1 LSTLTLALG
10 SLALILLLIGL
21 RVPIG
26 VAMGAVAF
34 FGFWYLR
41 NLDVAL
47 SVLRDSPFV
56 FAANWDLSA
65 IPMFL
70 LMGAVAANSGVGTAL
85 FRAAVA
91 WFGALPGG
99 LAVATNW
106 ACAGFGAAS
115 GSSVAAAAVMARLA
129 IPEMLKH
136 KYDKGLATG
145 VCASGGTLDA
155 LIPPSIAFVIYGIFA
170 EVSIVKLLLAGILP
184 GILTAT
190 VYMLM
195 IMGRAWLNPAVAPPV
210 VFEDRRALWRER
222 WASLAEI
229 WPVVVLILGV
239 IGGLYAGVVTP
250 TEGGAAGAL
259 LAVLIGLVQ
268 RKLSWGGFVDAFKD
282 AMGTTAQLFFVG
294 IGAVI
299 YTKFLALAGAADM
312 FKDLI
317 GAWAIDPLFLVI
329 GVSLIYVVLGMFL
342 DPLGM
347 VLLTIP
353 VFVPMFAALKMDLV
367 WFGVLVVKFIGIGL
381 LTPPVGFNVY
391 VVKNVVGDSIP
402 LEKIFRGC
410 LWFLACEV
418 VIMTL
423 LISYPEISLWLPN
436 SMYAPMAR

>member
-1 LSTLTLALG
+1 MSTLTLSLG
-10 SLALILLLIGL
+10 SLGLILLLIGL

-26 VAMGAVAF
+26 VSMASVAF
-34 FGFWYLR
+34 VGFWYLR
-41 NLDVAL
+41 DLNVAL
-47 SVLRDSPFV
+47 SVLRDTPFV
-56 FAANWDLSA
+56 FAASWDLSA

-70 LMGAVAANSGVGTAL
+70 LMGAVAGNSGIGTAL

-91 WFGALPGG
+91 WFGKLPGG

-106 ACAGFGAAS
+106 ASAGFGAAS

-129 IPEMLKH
+129 VPEMLKH

-155 LIPPSIAFVIYGIFA
+155 LIPPSISFVIYGIFA

-190 VYMLM
+190 VYMIM
-195 IMGRAWLNPAVAPPV
+195 IIGRAWLNPSLAPPV
-210 VFEDRRALWRER
+210 EFPDRQALWRER

-229 WPVVVLILGV
+229 WPIAVLILGV
-239 IGGLYAGVVTP
+239 IGGLYAGIVTP

-259 LAVLIGLVQ
+259 LAVLIGLLQ
-268 RKLSWGGFVDAFKD
+268 RKLSWAGLVDSFKD
-282 AMGTTAQLFFVG
+282 AIGTTSQLFFVG

-299 YTKFLALAGAADM
+299 YTKFLALAGSAEM
-312 FKDLI
+312 FTNLI
-317 GAWAIDPLFLVI
+317 GSWAIDPILLVI
-329 GVSLIYVVLGMFL
+329 AVSIIYVILGMFL

-347 VLLTIP
+347 ILLTIP

-367 WFGVLVVKFIGIGL
+367 WFGVLVVKYIGIGL

-391 VVKNVVGDSIP
+391 VVKNAVGDSIP
-402 LEKIFRGC
+402 LETIFRGC
-410 LWFLACEV
+410 LWFLVCEIF
-418 VIMTL
+418 IMTL
-423 LISYPEISLWLPN
+423 LIAFPQISLWLPN
-436 SMYAPMAR
+436 SM

>member
-1 LSTLTLALG
+1 
-10 SLALILLLIGL
+10 
-21 RVPIG
+21 
-26 VAMGAVAF
+26 
-34 FGFWYLR
+34 
-41 NLDVAL
+41 
-47 SVLRDSPFV
+47 
-56 FAANWDLSA
+56 
-65 IPMFL
+65 
-70 LMGAVAANSGVGTAL
+70 
-85 FRAAVA
+85 
-91 WFGALPGG
+91 
-99 LAVATNW
+99 
-106 ACAGFGAAS
+106 
-115 GSSVAAAAVMARLA
+115 MARLA

-145 VCASGGTLDA
+145 VCASGGTLDS

-195 IMGRAWLNPAVAPPV
+195 IVGRAWLNPKVAPSI
-210 VFEDRRALWRER
+210 VFDDRQALWRER
-222 WASLAEI
+222 WASLGEI
-229 WPVVVLILGV
+229 WPIVVLILGV

-259 LAVLIGLVQ
+259 LAVLIGVVQ
-268 RKLSWGGFVDAFKD
+268 RKLSWAGFVDSFKD
-282 AMGTTAQLFFVG
+282 AIGTTSQLFFVG

-299 YTKFLALAGAADM
+299 YTKFLALAGSAEM
-312 FKDLI
+312 FTQLI
-317 GAWAIDPLFLVI
+317 GSWAIDPLFLVI
-329 GVSLIYVVLGMFL
+329 GVSIIYVILGMFL

-347 VLLTIP
+347 ILLTIP

-391 VVKNVVGDSIP
+391 VVKNVVGASVP
-402 LEKIFRGC
+402 LEAIFRGC

-423 LISYPEISLWLPN
+423 LIAFPQISLWLPGT
-436 SMYAPMAR
+436 M

>member
-1 LSTLTLALG
+1 MSTLSLSLG

-26 VAMGAVAF
+26 VAMGTVAF
-34 FGFWYLR
+34 CGLWYLR
-41 NLDVAL
+41 NFNVAL
-47 SVLRDSPFV
+47 SVLRDTPFV

-70 LMGAVAANSGVGTAL
+70 LMGAVAGNSGIGTAL

-91 WFGALPGG
+91 WFGKLPGG

-106 ACAGFGAAS
+106 ASAGFGAAS
-115 GSSVAAAAVMARLA
+115 GSSIAAAAVMARLA

-136 KYDKGLATG
+136 KYDKGLAAA

-155 LIPPSIAFVIYGIFA
+155 LIPPSIIFVIYGIFA

-190 VYMLM
+190 VYMIM
-195 IMGRAWLNPAVAPPV
+195 IVGRAWLNPAIAPPV
-210 VFEDRRALWRER
+210 EFPDRKALWDER

-229 WPVVVLILGV
+229 WPIIVLIMGV
-239 IGGLYAGVVTP
+239 MGGLYAGIVTP

-259 LAVLIGLVQ
+259 LAVVIGLV
-268 RKLSWGGFVDAFKD
+268 RRRLDWAGLVDSFKD
-282 AMGTTAQLFFVG
+282 AVGTTSQLFFVG

-299 YTKFLALAGAADM
+299 YMKFLALAGASDM
-312 FKDLI
+312 FRELI
-317 GAWAIDPLFLVI
+317 GSWSVNPLLLVI
-329 GVSLIYVVLGMFL
+329 AVSIVYLILGMFL

-347 VLLTIP
+347 ILLTIP
-353 VFVPMFAALKMDLV
+353 VFVPMFAALKLDLV
-367 WFGVLVVKFIGIGL
+367 WFGVLVVKYIGIGL
-381 LTPPVGFNVY
+381 LTPPVGFNVF
-391 VVKNVVGDSIP
+391 VVKNAVGETIP
-402 LEKIFRGC
+402 LEAIFKGC
-410 LWFLACEV
+410 FWFLACEI

-423 LISYPEISLWLPN
+423 LIAFPQISLWLPG
-436 SMYAPMAR
+436 PM

>member
-1 LSTLTLALG
+1 MSTLTLSLG

-21 RVPIG
+21 RVAFG
-26 VAMGAVAF
+26 VSMGAVAF
-34 FGFWYLR
+34 CGLWYLR
-41 NLDVAL
+41 NFNVAL
-47 SVLRDSPFV
+47 SVLRDTPFV
-56 FAANWDLSA
+56 FAASWDLSA

-70 LMGAVAANSGVGTAL
+70 LMGAVAGNSGIGTAL

-91 WFGALPGG
+91 WFGRLPGG

-106 ACAGFGAAS
+106 ASAGFGAAS

-170 EVSIVKLLLAGILP
+170 EVSVVKLLLAGILP

-190 VYMLM
+190 VYMVM
-195 IMGRAWLNPAVAPPV
+195 IVGRAWLNPKIAPPI
-210 VFEDRRALWRER
+210 VFDDHEALWRER
-222 WASLAEI
+222 WASLGEI
-229 WPVVVLILGV
+229 WPVVVLVLGV

-259 LAVLIGLVQ
+259 LAVLIGLAQ
-268 RKLSWGGFVDAFKD
+268 RKLNWAGLVDSFKD
-282 AMGTTAQLFFVG
+282 AIGTTSQLFFVG

-299 YTKFLALAGAADM
+299 YTKFLALAGSAEM
-312 FKDLI
+312 FTQLI
-317 GAWAIDPLFLVI
+317 GSWAIDPILLVI
-329 GVSLIYVVLGMFL
+329 GVSLIYVILGMFL

-347 VLLTIP
+347 ILLTIP
-353 VFVPMFAALKMDLV
+353 VFVPMFAALQLDLV
-367 WFGVLVVKFIGIGL
+367 WFGVLVVKYIGIGL

-402 LEKIFRGC
+402 LETIFKGC
-410 LWFLACEV
+410 FWFLLCEV
-418 VIMTL
+418 FIMTL
-423 LISYPEISLWLPN
+423 LISFPQISLWLPN
-436 SMYAPMAR
+436 TM